1 MGTADSRGF
10 RKGFGGFKG
19 DKNARAEEIFLAAPL
34 RKRFCPARENLR
46 KFTLWRPWQKG
57 PDRKRRVLESFMS
70 QLIERHPTATIWLF
84 AALQGAAMLGLNVL
98 LRVLVS

>member
-1 MGTADSRGF
+1 L
-10 RKGFGGFKG
+10 
-19 DKNARAEEIFLAAPL
+19 EEIFS
-34 RKRFCPARENLR
+34 RRRFGKRFCPGAENLR

>member
-1 MGTADSRGF
+1 MGTAGNRRN
-10 RKGFGGFKG
+10 RKGFWGFKG
-19 DKNARAEEIFLAAPL
+19 VKNAPPEEIFSPGTLG
-34 RKRFCPARENLR
+34 KRFCPKQQNLR

-57 PDRKRRVLESFMS
+57 PDRKSRVLESFMS